1 MGSERTYWTNI
12 FKRIFYLALI
22 VGGVIGGL
30 KLAVF
35 YMPFLIAF
43 IISLMME
50 PLIKKLMKNL
60 KITRKF
66 SSIIVFILVFGTIL
80 ALFIWGI
87 VTIVSEA
94 SNLLSGFNEY
104 YEKVSNQVQD
114 LINRFNFERLNISSQ
129 ITQIVQDTSATMLQK
144 LSVYLQRFLGNIIKF
159 FTSIP
164 TIAIYFAVTI
174 LALYFICTDK
184 IYMIDELEHHLP
196 EKWVKEIAVKLKQIT
211 KTLGGYLKAQL
222 TLILIS
228 FVISLVGFYIM
239 SFAGLNVG
247 FPLLIALG
255 IGFVD
260 ALPILGSGTVMVP
273 WAIISGLNGDLA
285 LGISII
291 VLLIIMSVT
300 RQFIEPK
307 IVSGNIGI
315 HPIFTVIAMYTGFKL
330 IGVLGMFVGPILLII
345 FKNIFSDFIDDG
357 IVKAIF
363 SNGDGSF

>member
-1 MGSERTYWTNI
+1 MSSERTYWTNI
-12 FKRIFYLALI
+12 LKKILYLVFI
-22 VGGVIGGL
+22 IGGVAIGL

-50 PLIKKLMKNL
+50 PLIRKLMKTF
-60 KITRKF
+60 KITRKI
-66 SSIIVFILVFGTIL
+66 SSIIVFLLVFGTIF

-87 VTIVSEA
+87 VTLVSEA
-94 SNLLSGFNEY
+94 TNLLSGFNMY
-104 YEKVSNQVQD
+104 YEKISTQLQD
-114 LINRFNFERLNISSQ
+114 LINRFNFEKLNISSQ
-129 ITQIVQDTSATMLQK
+129 ITQIAQDTSTNMLQK
-144 LSVYLQRFLGNIIKF
+144 ISVYLQEFLGNIIQF
-159 FTSIP
+159 FTSLP

-184 IYMIDELEHHLP
+184 IYMIDEMEHHLP
-196 EKWVKEIAVKLKQIT
+196 EKWVKEITIKLKQIT

-222 TLILIS
+222 ILILIS
-228 FVISLVGFYIM
+228 FVISLIGLYIM

-260 ALPILGSGTVMVP
+260 ALPILGSGTVMIP
-273 WAIISGLNGDLA
+273 WAIISGLNGELS

-291 VLLIIMSVT
+291 VLLIIMTVV
-300 RQFIEPK
+300 RQFVEPK
-307 IVSGNIGI
+307 VVSGKIGI
-315 HPIFTVIAMYTGFKL
+315 HPIFTIIAMYTGFKL

-345 FKNIFSDFIDDG
+345 FKTIFSDFIDSG
-357 IVKAIF
+357 IIKKF
-363 SNGDGSF
+363 LN

>member
-1 MGSERTYWTNI
+1 MLNNTYWTSI
-12 FKRIFYLALI
+12 LKRVFYVILI
-22 VGGVIGGL
+22 AVLVFCSL

-43 IISLMME
+43 IIYLTIE
-50 PLIKKLMKNL
+50 PAIKKLMKVFKL
-60 KITRKF
+60 SRKI
-66 SSIIVFILVFGTIL
+66 SSIIVFVLVFGTIL
-80 ALFIWGI
+80 GLLVWGI

-94 SNLLSGFNEY
+94 NDLLSGFNDY
-104 YEKVSNQVQD
+104 YEKIYNQFQTI
-114 LINRFNFERLNISSQ
+114 INNLNFEKFNLSDK
-129 ITQIVQDTSATMLQK
+129 ITQIFQDTGISILQK
-144 LSVYLQRFLGNIIKF
+144 LSVYLQGFLSKLIKF
-159 FTSIP
+159 VTSIP

-196 EKWVKEIAVKLKQIT
+196 EKWVKEIAIHLRQIT
-211 KTLGGYLKAQL
+211 KTLGGYLKAQI
-222 TLILIS
+222 TLVVIS
-228 FVISLVGFYIM
+228 FAISLIGLYIM
-239 SFAGLNVG
+239 YFAGLNVG

-260 ALPILGSGTVMVP
+260 ALPILGSGTVMIP
-273 WAIISGLNGDLA
+273 WAIISGLNGDLP

-291 VLLIIMSVT
+291 VLLIIMSIT
-300 RQFIEPK
+300 RQFVEPK

-315 HPIFTVIAMYTGFKL
+315 HPIFTIIAMYTGFKL

-357 IVKAIF
+357 VLKVIF
-363 SNGDGSF
+363 EK

>member
-1 MGSERTYWTNI
+1 MLSENTYWTSI
-12 FKRIFYLALI
+12 LKKIFYVVISIISVI
-22 VGGVIGGL
+22 VAL

-35 YMPFLIAF
+35 YMPFLVAF
-43 IISLMME
+43 VISLIME
-50 PLIKKLMKNL
+50 PAIKKLME
-60 KITRKF
+60 KF
-66 SSIIVFILVFGTIL
+66 KFSRRISSIIMFLIVFGTIL
-80 ALFIWGI
+80 GLLIWGI
-87 VTIVSEA
+87 STIVSEA

-104 YEKVSNQVQD
+104 YEKINNQIQNLIKSID
-114 LINRFNFERLNISSQ
+114 LSKLNISNQ
-129 ITQIVQDTSATMLQK
+129 LTQIFQDTTSSLLEK
-144 LSVYLQRFLGNIIKF
+144 LSIYLQRFLTQLIKF
-159 FTSIP
+159 VTSIP

-196 EKWVKEIAVKLKQIT
+196 EKWVKEIAIHLKQLT
-211 KTLGGYLKAQL
+211 KTLGGYLKAQV

-228 FVISLVGFYIM
+228 FTISLMGLYIM
-239 SFAGLNVG
+239 YFARLNVG

-260 ALPILGSGTVMVP
+260 ALPILGSGTVMIP
-273 WAIISGLNGDLA
+273 WAIISGLNGDLT

-315 HPIFTVIAMYTGFKL
+315 HPIFTIIAMYTGFKL
-330 IGVLGMFVGPILLII
+330 IGVLGMFIGPILLII
-345 FKNIFSDFIDDG
+345 LKNVFSDFIDNG
-357 IVKAIF
+357 ILKSIF
-363 SNGDGSF
+363 DNES